1 MAQRGS
7 VPTGP
12 SEDYLRLLKREI
24 SVEEYAKSV
33 ERRLREDRS
42 DRGARSSNGAQRQRA

>member
-12 SEDYLRLLKREI
+12 SKDYLRLLKREI
-24 SVEEYAKSV
+24 SAEEYAKSV
-33 ERRLREDRS
+33 KRRLREDRS
-42 DRGARSSNGAQRQRA
+42 DRGSESSNGAQKPQR